1 MTKGDEPDALGLRR
15 GGTLAY
21 VPMQDTEVCPTL
33 PDRALGDVPTTLR
46 NGILV
51 QSKAFDAKTYL
62 STVHPQ
68 ATFKDLS
75 RGRENLKGPLG
86 LSCVLLQMTGCR
98 RTGTTVGSAESSG
111 RTRV

>member
-1 MTKGDEPDALGLRR
+1 MLWACDAAALWRMSQCKILEF
-15 GGTLAY
+15 A
-21 VPMQDTEVCPTL
+21 EHC

-86 LSCVLLQMTGCR
+86 LSCVLLNDGLQTHWNN
-98 RTGTTVGSAESSG
+98 G
-111 RTRV
+111 RKR